1 MRIHYDPHIMEAS
14 QKHICSILL
23 NKCHDCVK
31 IKMMTDE
38 EDQERTPHLEKDC
51 NFETDEGGY

>member
-1 MRIHYDPHIMEAS
+1 MEAS

-23 NKCHDCVK
+23 DKCHDCVK

-38 EDQERTPHLEKDC
+38 GDQGRTPHLEKDC
-51 NFETDEGGY
+51 NFKTDEGGY